1 MINRFIF
8 AVLALSLFAVSAL
21 AQTNTGNLTGT
32 VSDASG
38 IIQGATVVITDDK
51 TGKEKTVVTNEAG
64 GFAVNQL
71 DVGNYTVKITSA
83 GHKTFTATAVKIDVG
98 VTYTLNA
105 TMEVGAISENVTVVA
120 GADIINSADAQLN
133 NTVSQRQ
140 ILELPLNGRNPLSLV
155 LLQPGTSS
163 NGNNTTSINGQRSSF
178 TNITRDGINVQ
189 DNFIRS
195 NAVDFIPD
203 RPNVDDTGEFTIVTQ
218 NAGAELGYGAS
229 QVQLVTPRG
238 ANDFHGAVYEYNRN
252 SKFAANNFFNNFS
265 SVKRPFLNRNQFGGK
280 GSGRIL
286 KDKLFF
292 FGAFEDFILRQST
305 TVNRTILLP
314 NARNGI
320 FTFRDTT
327 GVTRTVNLL
336 APPFSNV
343 TGVTAIDSTI
353 SSRILGGLPTSGN
366 NATLGDQL
374 NTTGLTFTRATN
386 TDRKAFTSRIDWNIN
401 DKNSIYGIVEYKSEN
416 NLRNDVDAQ
425 QGGTACCYTSTPFGF
440 QPAHTPFFASA
451 WQWRPNAA
459 FTNELSGGWQRSDPT
474 FGNTATM
481 PAFYLQIPLVNN
493 PESGFDAQGRTT
505 NIYSFQDNVSWVRGK
520 HTIRF
525 GGQYQRFT
533 IAPFGPG
540 AFGQSFIPTL
550 VLGGGTTPGYST
562 GNTGSFNTA
571 AGCVTLPGDPRG
583 PVGTNC
589 ASNTQIATANSLA
602 ALLGGLVGSANQTF
616 TVASTSGSLQPIPPL
631 RHLIYSAAS
640 GYVSDQFRMGPHLTL
655 NLGLRYDIFSPMREK
670 NGLLLEPVQGGR
682 DIRTTILDPNGTYNL
697 LGVNGR
703 GYNFFGRDLNNLGPV
718 VSFAWS
724 PTFENKFLNMI
735 APGEGRTV
743 IRGGYR
749 RSYVNDEWTRAA
761 DNALLGNAGLTTQ
774 LTTSG
779 NFRVAAPPSFTAPVV
794 QVPRTYAQNNALASN
809 FGTVFAINPALSVPS
824 TDEFNIGF
832 QRELGWQTALEVR
845 FVHGQSN
852 NLVRGLDLN
861 QVIIGPNGFL
871 ADFNRAHFNAITYG
885 TANIN
890 CTVSAATPNCQP
902 LQLLNKAPFNS
913 SVFGNP
919 LGFTNTTNPIVS
931 GEPGQLAFVYLNTF
945 GVGNSVLL
953 NNPNTGAVDF
963 LTNSAKYRYNALQM
977 EVRRRFSQGLTFQ
990 ANYTFQRNLTD
1001 APGTAQTNFEPL
1013 IDNACP
1019 GCEYAVADFDTT
1031 HVFNFNTIYELP
1043 FGKGKNFFGSAGP
1056 WLNRLV
1062 GGWQLNSIFRLDS
1075 ESPFSIADVRGT
1087 LNRSSGSRSNRMTA
1101 NTNLTPKQ
1109 VRDLVGTFKTPCG
1122 VYFINP
1128 SVINLDMSQC
1138 ALGLVRPRLAG
1149 TTAGVAALGFDQ
1161 PTFPG
1166 QVFFNV
1172 APGQRGNMPI
1182 NFLHGPWFF
1191 NWDASIIK
1199 NIQITEKYKLQLRAE
1214 AFNVLNQARFALPGQ
1229 FNNINSSTFGRS
1241 TTTFPLPR
1249 VIQFVGRFEF

>member
-1 MINRFIF
+1 MIKRFAF
-8 AVLALSLFAVSAL
+8 LVLALSLFAVSAV

-32 VSDASG
+32 VTDPSG
-38 IIQGATVVITDDK
+38 IIQGATVVLTDDK
-51 TGKEKTVVTNEAG
+51 TGKEKTVVTNDAG
-64 GFAVNQL
+64 GFSLLQL
-71 DVGNYTVKITSA
+71 DVGTYTVKITSP
-83 GHKTFTATAVKIDVG
+83 GHKTFTATSVKIDVG
-98 VTYTLNA
+98 STYTLNA
-105 TMEVGAISENVTVVA
+105 TLDVGNISENVTVVA
-120 GADIINSADAQLN
+120 GADIINAADAQLN

-163 NGNNTTSINGQRSSF
+163 NGNQATSINGQRSSF

-238 ANDFHGAVYEYNRN
+238 SNDFHGAAYWYNRN
-252 SKFAANNFFNNFS
+252 SHFAANNYFNNFS
-265 SVKRPFLNRNQFGGK
+265 GVARPFLNRNQFGGK

-292 FGAFEDFILRQST
+292 FAGFERFILRQST

-320 FTFRDTT
+320 FTYRDTT

-336 APPFSNV
+336 TGPFSSV
-343 TGVTAIDSTI
+343 TGVTAIDPTI
-353 SSRILGGLPTSGN
+353 QSRIIGNVPTAGN
-366 NATLGDQL
+366 NTTLGDQL

-386 TDRKAFTSRIDWNIN
+386 QDRKAFTSRIDFNLN
-401 DKNSIYGIVEYKSEN
+401 DKNTFYGIVAYKNEN
-416 NLRNDVDAQ
+416 NLRNDVDVQ
-425 QGGTACCYTSTPFGF
+425 QGGTACCYTATPYGF
-440 QPAHTPFFASA
+440 QPANTPFVAGA
-451 WQWRPNAA
+451 WHWQPTVN
-459 FTNELSGGWQRSDPT
+459 FHNEINGGWQRSDPT
-474 FGNTATM
+474 FGSTFAQ
-481 PAFYLQIPLVNN
+481 PAFYLQVPLINN
-493 PESGFDAQGRTT
+493 PESGFDAQGRNTD
-505 NIYSFQDNVSWVRGK
+505 IFSIQDNASLIHGR
-520 HTIRF
+520 HTLRF
-525 GGQYQRFT
+525 GGQFQRFT

-540 AFGQSFIPTL
+540 TGGQSFIPTY
-550 VLGGGTTPGYST
+550 VIGGGTTPAYST

-571 AGCVTLPGDPRG
+571 AGCVAATG
-583 PVGTNC
+583 VNC
-589 ASNTQIATANSLA
+589 ASNTQIATANSLV

-616 TVASTSGSLQPIPPL
+616 TVASTSGNLQPVPPL
-631 RHLIYSAAS
+631 RNLIYSAWS
-640 GYVSDQFRMGPHLTL
+640 GYAADQFRVGPHLTL
-655 NLGLRYDIFSPMREK
+655 NLGLRYDFFSPIQEK
-670 NGLLLEPVQGGR
+670 NGLVLEPVQGTQ
-682 DIRTTILDPNGTYNL
+682 DIRTTILNPNGTYNF

-703 GYNFFGRDLNNLGPV
+703 GYNFFQRDLNNFGPV

-724 PTFENKFLNMI
+724 PTFKNEFLNRI
-735 APGEGRTV
+735 APGEGRSV

-749 RSYVNDEWTRAA
+749 RSYVNDEFVRAA
-761 DNALLGNAGLTTQ
+761 DNALAGNAGLTSQ
-774 LTTSG
+774 LTASG
-779 NFRVAAPPSFTAPVV
+779 NFRVSAPPSFTGPAVV
-794 QVPRTYAQNNALASN
+794 VPRTYAQNNALASN
-809 FGTVFAINPALSVPS
+809 FGTVFAIDPNLQVPG

-832 QRELGWQTALEVR
+832 EREIGWQTALEVR

-861 QVIIGPNGFL
+861 QVNILNNGFL
-871 ADFNRAHFNAITYG
+871 TDFNRAHFNAITYG

-890 CTVSAATPNCQP
+890 CTVGTATPLCQP
-902 LQLLNKAPFNS
+902 LQLLNKAPFNN

-919 LGFTNTTNPIVS
+919 LGFTNTTNPIVQ
-931 GEPGQLAFVYLNTF
+931 GLAGQLAFVYLSTF

-953 NNPNTGAVDF
+953 NNPNTGVVDL
-963 LTNSAKYRYNALQM
+963 LTNSAKYRYNALQV
-977 EVRRRFSQGLTFQ
+977 ELRRRFSQGLTFQ

-1001 APGTAQTNFEPL
+1001 APGTGQTNFEPL
-1013 IDNACP
+1013 IDNACQS
-1019 GCEYAVADFDTT
+1019 CEYAIADFDTT

-1043 FGKGKNFFGSAGP
+1043 FGKGKKFLGNAGT
-1056 WLNRLV
+1056 WLDRAV
-1062 GGWQLNSIFRLDS
+1062 GGWQVTSIFRLDS
-1075 ESPFSIADVRGT
+1075 ESPFSIADPVGT
-1087 LNRSSGSRSNRMTA
+1087 LNRTGRSGRQTA
-1101 NTNLTPKQ
+1101 NTNLTPNQ

-1122 VYFINP
+1122 IYYINP
-1128 SVINLDMSQC
+1128 SVINLDLAQC
-1138 ALGLVRPRLAG
+1138 QQGLVRPRLAG

-1172 APGQRGNMPI
+1172 APGQRGNMPV
-1182 NFLHGPWFF
+1182 NFLHGPWYF

-1199 NIQITEKYKLQLRAE
+1199 TIPLAKEGKYKLQLRAE
-1214 AFNVLNQARFALPGQ
+1214 AFNVLNQARFGVASQ
-1229 FNNINSSTFGRS
+1229 FNNINSSTFGRANFTYPS
-1241 TTTFPLPR
+1241 PR